1 MNLAWTT
8 EDSCTYGFIVK
19 SGAPGVA
26 IDSVTTAGIGDAK
39 ALLHF
44 LEFDSAS
51 PGFTNDIDI
60 AATSDTDESFFP
72 SKW

>member
-19 SGAPGVA
+19 SGAPGVV
-26 IDSVTTAGIGDAK
+26 IDSTTTSGIGDAK

-44 LEFDSAS
+44 LEFDSAA
-51 PGFTNDIDI
+51 PGFTNEVDI
-60 AATSDTDESFFP
+60 AATSDIDESLFAAKF
-72 SKW
+72 